1 MSRKR
6 SAGWQQAARTSTTT
20 TTGQVFMDEKDQGS
34 SAQVAG
40 NTGSGQPSNG
50 MGIAGFVLALVALF
64 LGWIPILGWVLW
76 VLGLI
81 FSAVGMSRK
90 PKGLAIAGLV
100 ISLVGLIFLLVVFAA
115 IGIAMHV

>member
-1 MSRKR
+1 VGRIDLREVDEPQALGRVAAGR
-6 SAGWQQAARTSTTT
+6 S
-20 TTGQVFMDEKDQGS
+20 DKYNND
-34 SAQVAG
+34 
-40 NTGSGQPSNG
+40 
-50 MGIAGFVLALVALF
+50 LF
-64 LGWIPILGWVLW
+64 LGWVLW

-81 FSAVGMSRK
+81 FFAVGMSKR